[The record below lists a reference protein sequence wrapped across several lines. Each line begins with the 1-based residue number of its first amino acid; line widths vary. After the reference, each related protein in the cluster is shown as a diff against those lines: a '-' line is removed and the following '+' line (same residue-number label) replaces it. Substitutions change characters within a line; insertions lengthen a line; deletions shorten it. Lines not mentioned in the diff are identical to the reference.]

1 VTDAR
6 AAPQSGRADP
16 YQPPAARVDD
26 AVELPVRGW
35 RRVARWPGWV
45 VAWFVIFAAY
55 WLAATFLVNA
65 TTDLMRSP
73 PAPFGI
79 SGPAWQGGC
88 LLALLV
94 LPAALGRLAAHV
106 LRIRGPV
113 AFLVPSGVF
122 AWGYFSS
129 TLPFVRSGAFAATYL
144 LVALL
149 VLSAVHPWR
158 PRVPG

>member
-1 VTDAR
+1 VTDAP
-6 AAPQSGRADP
+6 AAPPSGRADP
-16 YQPPAARVDD
+16 YQPPAAKVVD
-26 AVELPVRGW
+26 AVEPPVRGW

-45 VAWFVIFAAY
+45 VAWFAIFVAY

-65 TTDLMRSP
+65 TADPLRGQ
-73 PAPFGI
+73 PAPFGF
-79 SGPAWQGGC
+79 SGPAWQGVC

-94 LPAALGRLAAHV
+94 FPAALGRLAAHA
-106 LRIRGPV
+106 LHIRGPV

-158 PRVPG
+158 RRASR